1 MSSTNVLA
9 FEVYRG
15 ADLIA
20 RERFAKPSVTIGRGE
35 SALLRVDDASVSDI
49 HCVLNV
55 QSATSVMLLDLNSKQ
70 GTIHGGKRVQ
80 SANLSS
86 GDEFFVGILR
96 FRVTIEEAGAALA
109 DEEPTAF
116 MTADEPTQEVELEP
130 PTQAPAAPQQRAA
143 PAPAPRP
150 VQQAAPA
157 APVGPAPQPTG
168 RPMANVP
175 TAAAAAASTFA
186 TAPGD
191 EGELEFE
198 DDVIIEDGMSFVM
211 RAGTATHGIG
221 VNAKRPKVLEVN
233 QVWGDTL
240 MDSRHFPHTGEKVT
254 IGSSLGYRWHFL
266 GVDMGWIP
274 APLNMVLPY
283 TPPMWSEV
291 YSSWRNDFYAPS
303 ENLPGKRDHELFTF
317 EDDQYVAHVQ
327 KSWDGFVDIED
338 RRYSFEELVAAGR
351 ATAQGDEYTI
361 PVTDDVRLAVDV
373 DGVTYFSHKVLPGAR
388 LLSRSSEDP
397 DYPFIAISAFMGFLG
412 LMFGLVIYFM
422 PPPPAMSVDEFQDRF
437 AEMQLDKP
445 EPEEKKDKKPDANP
459 DAGEGAKAKREEGKV
474 GKKDAKMEK
483 AKGNKVDIQKAQKDR
498 EIAENAGLLGA
509 MQDVGGMDGAF
520 ASSALDSSLTGGVG
534 GLIGAKGT
542 QIGAGGLGSRG
553 SGLGG
558 GGTAGGLGGLGTKGI
573 GSGKSGYGKGG
584 GSFGAKGQGGIGKV
598 GGSPIILGALDRS
611 LIDAVI
617 KRNMNQIRY
626 CYQRE
631 LAKKPSLGGK
641 IIIKFVIAKD
651 GSVSSASKKS
661 STMGS
666 GPVEQCIVGRF
677 MRMKFPEPK
686 GGGIVIVS
694 YPFLFSPG

>member
-1 MSSTNVLA
+1 MSSSNTLT

-20 RERFAKPSVTIGRGE
+20 RESFSEPSVTIGCGP
-35 SALLRVDDASVSDI
+35 SALFRVDDASVSDI

-55 QSATSVMLLDLNSKQ
+55 ESGQSVMLLDLNSKQ
-70 GTIHGGKRVQ
+70 GTIFQGKRVP
-80 SANLSS
+80 SAHLKS

-96 FRVTIEEAGAALA
+96 FRVHIQAAGVQPSDIPTELPIDDATEES
-109 DEEPTAF
+109 
-116 MTADEPTQEVELEP
+116 
-130 PTQAPAAPQQRAA
+130 A

-150 VQQAAPA
+150 APQAA
-157 APVGPAPQPTG
+157 APRASAMRVA
-168 RPMANVP
+168 P
-175 TAAAAAASTFA
+175 TAAAAAAATFTPA
-186 TAPGD
+186 AVAD
-191 EGELEFE
+191 EGDIEFE

-211 RAGTATHGIG
+211 RAGTASHGIG

-240 MDSRHFPHTGEKVT
+240 MDSRHFPHTGQKVT

-274 APLNMVLPY
+274 APLNLVLPF

-303 ENLPGKRDHELFTF
+303 ENLPGKHDHDLFAF
-317 EDDQYVAHVQ
+317 DEEQYVAHIQ
-327 KSWDGFVDIED
+327 KDWDGFVDIED
-338 RRYSFEELVAAGR
+338 QRYSFEQLVAAGR
-351 ATAQGDEYTI
+351 ASVDGNEYSV

-373 DGVTYFSHKVLPGAR
+373 DGVTYFSHKVLPGSR
-388 LLSRSSEDP
+388 LLSRSTEDP

-422 PPPPAMSVDEFQDRF
+422 PARPSASMDEIPDRF
-437 AEMQLDKP
+437 VEMTIDKP
-445 EPEEKKDKKPDANP
+445 EPKEEKKDKKPDANP
-459 DAGEGAKAKREEGKV
+459 DAGEGAKAKNEEGKV
-474 GKKDAKMEK
+474 GKKDAKMKK

-509 MQDVGGMDGAF
+509 MADAGGMDGVF
-520 ASSALDSSLTGGVG
+520 GSSALDSNLTGGVG

-641 IIIKFVIAKD
+641 IVIKFVIAKD
-651 GSVSSASKKS
+651 GSVSSASKKTS
-661 STMGS
+661 SMGS
-666 GPVEQCIVGRF
+666 APVEQCIVGRF